1 MSNTLAI
8 GSIVRIVSPHNF
20 YNGRLAIIIGH
31 VQFATSELDCYWV
44 RITGTRVTCLERAN
58 ELRAIDA
65 TWPCF
70 ARLSNKARD
79 YIYCAHMRC
88 GMRDV
93 LKAPR
98 WRGNDRLR
106 YVRRA
111 VRWSITET
119 ANW

>member
-58 ELRAIDA
+58 ELRA
-65 TWPCF
+65 WPHRS
-70 ARLSNKARD
+70 RLSNKAREVL
-79 YIYCAHMRC
+79 YFAHMRC